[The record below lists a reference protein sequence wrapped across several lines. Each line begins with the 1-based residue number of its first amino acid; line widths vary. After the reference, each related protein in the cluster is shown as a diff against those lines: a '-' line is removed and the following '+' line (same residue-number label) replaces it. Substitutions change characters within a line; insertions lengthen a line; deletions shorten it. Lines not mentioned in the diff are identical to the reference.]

1 MPILKVAI
9 GNQALRFCYGT
20 QFLIRLLTVV
30 SINFN
35 AVEFLYL
42 LQWTQCYTIKGKTYI
57 QKGKKLSENHR
68 LAGARRALCVPQAL
82 PLSSRAPRAGYPVPR
97 PGSCWRSPGRRPHSL
112 SGLMP
117 LVLHPTERRFCKTG
131 ISYAVLRVCISVLL
145 FLYKKQCM
153 RVLELEMKR

>member
-9 GNQALRFCYGT
+9 GKQALRFCYGT

-68 LAGARRALCVPQAL
+68 LAGASRALCVPL
-82 PLSSRAPRAGYPVPR
+82 CPSGPPPLQQGTQSRVPSATARQLLEIPREETPQPLWPHAISSASHRKTLLKDRNFL
-97 PGSCWRSPGRRPHSL
+97 CSL
-112 SGLMP
+112 KSMYFSAA
-117 LVLHPTERRFCKTG
+117 VFCTKNN
-131 ISYAVLRVCISVLL
+131 VWE
-145 FLYKKQCM
+145 F
-153 RVLELEMKR
+153 